1 MSYNDILN
9 KIQKSEPRKLNDH
22 VLLVDSM
29 NLFIRNF
36 SMINYVNHQGHHV
49 GGLVGFLKSLGYL
62 VRITNPTRVVL
73 IFDGK
78 GSTINRKSIDPNY
91 KGNRNLTR
99 ITHWEVF
106 DTKDQEKDSMAAQID
121 RLIDYLH
128 CLPVFL
134 LSVDKVEAD
143 DVIGFISNGF
153 SKRKSKVT
161 IVSSDK
167 DFLQLVNEHTQV
179 YSPIKKK
186 YYNPQAVQDEYG
198 VLAKNYLIYKAL
210 LGDQSDNLTGVKGL
224 GPKGVVKLFPMLTK
238 EEVDGLAPI
247 FEHCENNLTKAKGYV
262 KVLSQI
268 DRVETNYELMNIQES
283 VLSDS
288 DVTAI
293 LGILNHP
300 VNDLNTGG
308 FALMYE
314 LDNLGGG
321 ITNNIHTWVEV
332 FRYLESIKK

>member
-1 MSYNDILN
+1 MPYSDILN

-22 VLLVDSM
+22 VLLIDSM

-36 SMINYVNHQGHHV
+36 SMINYVNVQGHHV
-49 GGLVGFLKSLGYL
+49 GGLAGFLKSLGYL
-62 VRITNPTRVVL
+62 VRTINPTRVVL

-78 GSTINRKSIDPNY
+78 GSTINRKNIDPEY

-106 DTKDQEKDSMAAQID
+106 DTKEQEKDSMAEQID

-128 CLPVFL
+128 CLPVYL

-143 DVIGFISNGF
+143 DVIGFLSNGF

-167 DFLQLVNEHTQV
+167 DFLQVVNDYAQV
-179 YSPIKKK
+179 YSPVKKK
-186 YYNPQAVQDEYG
+186 FYDPRAVLEEYG
-198 VLAKNYLIYKAL
+198 VLAKNYLLYKAL

-224 GPKGVVKLFPMLTK
+224 GSKGLLKLFPMVST

-247 FEHCENNLTKAKGYV
+247 FEHCERNLTKAKAYV
-262 KVLSQI
+262 KVLAQM
-268 DRVETNYELMNIQES
+268 DRVETNYQLMNIQNP

-288 DVTAI
+288 DIASI
-293 LGILNHP
+293 LDILNQP
-300 VNDLNTGG
+300 VNNLNTGG

-314 LDNLGGG
+314 SDNIGAG
-321 ITNNIHTWVEV
+321 ITTNIHTWIEV
-332 FRYLESIKK
+332 FRYLETIKK

>member
-22 VLLVDSM
+22 VLLIDSM

-36 SMINYVNHQGHHV
+36 SMINYVNVQGHHV
-49 GGLVGFLKSLGYL
+49 GGLAGFLKSLGYL
-62 VRITNPTRVVL
+62 VRTINPTRVVL
-73 IFDGK
+73 VFDGK
-78 GSTINRKSIDPNY
+78 GSTINRKNIDPEY

-106 DTKDQEKDSMAAQID
+106 DTKEQEKDSMAEQID

-128 CLPVFL
+128 CLPVYL

-153 SKRKSKVT
+153 SKRRSKVT

-167 DFLQLVNEHTQV
+167 DFLQIVNDYAQV
-179 YSPIKKK
+179 YSPVKKK
-186 YYNPQAVQDEYG
+186 YYDPKAVFEEYG
-198 VLAKNYLIYKAL
+198 VLAKNYLLYKAL
-210 LGDQSDNLTGVKGL
+210 MGDQSDNLTGVKGL
-224 GPKGVVKLFPMLTK
+224 GPKGLLKLFPMVAT
-238 EEVDGLAPI
+238 EEIDGLGPI
-247 FEHCENNLTKAKGYV
+247 FEHCERNLTKAKAYV
-262 KVLSQI
+262 KVLAQM
-268 DRVETNYELMNIQES
+268 DRVETNYQLMNIQNP

-288 DVTAI
+288 DIASI
-293 LGILNHP
+293 LDILNQP
-300 VNDLNTGG
+300 VNGLNTGG

-314 LDNLGGG
+314 SDNIGGG
-321 ITNNIHTWVEV
+321 ITTNIHTWVEV
-332 FRYLESIKK
+332 FRYLETIKK